1 MSKRVINRQI
11 NLSANHG
18 IVPAGDTTFSVVN
31 FEFQNVLP
39 NDYLYEHQIAVDNA
53 QIPVSF
59 YNVNSNNNT
68 LTVSLNGGA
77 TSDITISEANY
88 STTTLATELVS
99 KLTAAGFPSPTVT
112 LNQSTGKFAFAISAG
127 YFTFHGSTSTCY
139 GVPGFIGTNDYTS
152 VTQTLNSA
160 TPVNLLGPLKLR
172 ISTSLNV
179 HSITSGGGSKSL
191 LVEIPVS
198 SPNFGLILYNNIG
211 HIWSELNQDS
221 IDSFSILIQDDN
233 GTPIDFNNQ
242 SWSISLLV
250 RSIPI
255 LDSEGN
261 PVKRSEL
268 HMDSEIELEP
278 DQEEEKEEEEP
289 VKTKA

>member
-18 IVPAGDTTFSVVN
+18 IVPSGDTTFSAVQ

-39 NDYLYEHQIAVDNA
+39 TDLLYEHQIAVDNA

-99 KLTAAGFPSPTVT
+99 KLIAAGFPSPIVS
-112 LNQSTGKFAFAISAG
+112 LDQSTGKFTFTISAG
-127 YFTFHGSTSTCY
+127 YFTFHGATSTCY
-139 GVPGFIGTNDYTS
+139 GVIGFIGTNDYTS
-152 VTQTLNSA
+152 AAQTLSSVV
-160 TPVNLLGPLKLR
+160 PVNLLGPLKLR

-198 SPNFGLILYNNIG
+198 APNFGLILYNNIG
-211 HIWSELNQDS
+211 HIWSELNQDN

-233 GTPIDFNNQ
+233 GTAIDFNNQ

-250 RSIPI
+250 RSTAV

-261 PVKRSEL
+261 FVKRSGL
-268 HMDSEIELEP
+268 NMDSDIEAELE
-278 DQEEEKEEEEP
+278 QEEEEEEEP
-289 VKTKA
+289 KEE